1 VKEAVMYK
9 SRKIPVLVLLMGL
22 ALISGCS
29 TQPSAPPAVKEEPGY
44 PVTIHDDLG
53 RRVSIARE
61 PQRIVSLSPSN
72 TEILYALGL
81 ESRIKGVT
89 TYCNY
94 PEVARQCE
102 KIGGFSDPNLEMI
115 IAVEPDL
122 VVAESIHGQVIP
134 SLEKAGIPV
143 LVVEPRRLPDI
154 SGAVEVIGRATGN
167 RAEAE
172 RLAGQIRDKMEQV
185 QSRVDRAS
193 ARPLVYFEIWH
204 QPPMTAGPG
213 TLIDDLIT
221 VCGGINLAADA
232 ATSYPEISEE
242 VIFLRNPEVIIYQQ
256 SHGDAAINPMNRKGG
271 WQKLKAVQS
280 GRVEPINPDIVSRAG
295 PRVIEAMD
303 ALLPIIHPELV
314 L

>member
-1 VKEAVMYK
+1 MYK
-9 SRKIPVLVLLMGL
+9 SRTIPVLLLLMGL
-22 ALISGCS
+22 VLIGGCS
-29 TQPSAPPAVKEEPGY
+29 TRSSAPPIAEDKPGY
-44 PVTIHDDLG
+44 PVTINDDLG
-53 RRVSIARE
+53 RRVTIAKE

-72 TEILYALGL
+72 TEILYAIGLG
-81 ESRIKGVT
+81 SRMVGVT

-94 PEVARQCE
+94 PEAALECE

-115 IAVEPDL
+115 IALEPDL

-134 SLEKAGIPV
+134 SLEKAGITV
-143 LVVEPRRLPDI
+143 LVVEPRRLADI
-154 SGAVEVIGRATGN
+154 AGAVEVIGRAAGT
-167 RAEAE
+167 REEAH
-172 RLAGQIRDKMEQV
+172 RLAGQIRDKIEQIR
-185 QSRVDRAS
+185 SRVAGVENH
-193 ARPLVYFEIWH
+193 PLVYFEIWH

-232 ATSYPEISEE
+232 VTSYPEISEE
-242 VIFLRNPEVIIYQQ
+242 VIFLRNPEVIVYPE
-256 SHGDAAINPMNRKGG
+256 SHGDAAVNPMNRKGG
-271 WQKLKAVQS
+271 WEKLKAVQS

-303 ALLPIIHPELV
+303 ALLSIIHLELA